1 MTREFIKQR
10 TLQEQSDVLAQYLP
24 GGPLFLLKNKVATN
38 EAGLRVPFE
47 VPAQI
52 GTPINNLDN
61 SNWRKLLNGLA
72 PQFNRYRETINE
84 MFKQLDPTVT
94 DVFLREWETL
104 LGLPD
109 NVLTETR
116 DPDLRRLQ
124 ILIRLATLGASTK
137 EDFERIGTVAGVSVV
152 ARPKTSGAG
161 ARETIIFD
169 IAGLTDPGALTLTLP
184 FILGDNLPNQL
195 IDLFKEIVPLQ
206 CGVEINFV

>member
-52 GTPINNLDN
+52 GTPLNNSDN

-94 DVFLREWETL
+94 TVFLKEWETL

-109 NVLTETR
+109 EILTETV
-116 DPDLRRLQ
+116 DTDLRRLQ
-124 ILIRLATLGASTK
+124 IVIKLATLGASTK
-137 EDFERIGTVAGVSVV
+137 EDFERIGSVAGVSIT

-169 IAGLTDPGALTLTLP
+169 VGGLVFSGALPLTLP
-184 FILGDNLPNQL
+184 FTLGDNLPNKL

-206 CGVEINFV
+206 CEVEINFV